1 VYILGMSKTT
11 KKSFTLITLSLL
23 VALALFSYSAVRYEQ
38 HRVSVNQHNAAVAK
52 IASDAEKAKTDLITI
67 QTVSIASL
75 QSQKKAVCDYVAN
88 LAQAKAT
95 RGLVTVPVNACK

>member
-1 VYILGMSKTT
+1 MSKKLS

-52 IASDAEKAKTDLITI
+52 IASDAEKARTDLITI

-75 QSQKKAVCDYVAN
+75 KAQRDAACQYIATVAQSKAG
-88 LAQAKAT
+88 
-95 RGLVTVPVNACK
+95 RGIVTVPVLPCAK

>member
-1 VYILGMSKTT
+1 MSKTT
-11 KKSFTLITLSLL
+11 KKSFTLLTLSLL

-52 IASDAEKAKTDLITI
+52 IASDAEKARVELSTVQTATITKL
-67 QTVSIASL
+67 TSD
-75 QSQKKAVCDYVAN
+75 KKAVCDYVLT